1 MSNIYYKLGVFQG
14 SCSVIKFQLSRLS
27 SIPFLY
33 PSFLR
38 VLKSK
43 LVAIGIDPTNY
54 SGHSFRRGG
63 ASFAFA
69 LRIPSELI
77 QQQGDWHSDAY
88 LRYLGKPLSQR
99 LKVAFAFKHAL
110 QR

>member
-1 MSNIYYKLGVFQG
+1 MTKCPSPLWLVHRNVSILYFNVLFR
-14 SCSVIKFQLSRLS
+14 SIKKKILHLLKSRL
-27 SIPFLY
+27 F
-33 PSFLR
+33 
-38 VLKSK
+38 
-43 LVAIGIDPTNY
+43 AIGVAPSNS

-77 QQQGDWHSDAY
+77 QQQGDWRSDAY

-99 LKVAFAFKHAL
+99 LKVAFAFKNAL
-110 QR
+110 QS